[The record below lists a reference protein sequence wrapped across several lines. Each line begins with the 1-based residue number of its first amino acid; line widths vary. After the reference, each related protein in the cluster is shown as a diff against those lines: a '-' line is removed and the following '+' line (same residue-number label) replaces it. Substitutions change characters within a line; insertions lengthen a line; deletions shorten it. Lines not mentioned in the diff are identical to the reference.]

1 MNPADR
7 GWFNRLMRRLVLN
20 EQDGIMEVVRII
32 HEEEASVHTFLYD
45 LIQPTG
51 LMYGFPVRF
60 VGETPIGSNSWT
72 EKDKIKILISEAFLY
87 LGLYY
92 HPPES
97 GKIRDSLP
105 AILTDIEQFYNENA
119 ALIPSGSKR
128 RWAKRKRQEDR
139 VEGMIDKRISLR
151 YDWRNFW
158 NSFFHNSLLFFD
170 LLDFMLWKETQGTS
184 ADQSILMHRQQLR
197 FDILKIITAAAHADG
212 KVTKQEKELFGFFL
226 ESARLPA
233 HRKKQAQAFFR
244 DGLSLNELTIDNLD
258 SWLLKKYFLE
268 LAILT
273 VWVNRDINVSE
284 MRFLS
289 LLSQKMGLNEE
300 EMDHSIE
307 TIRIFVLQYWDQVH
321 YLTIRQN
328 YRVVSDQMMRRIFM
342 IGKENQKLLAREV
355 KGSRK
360 IASLI
365 AKYTTG
371 DIKSREKEELRKGL
385 LDIIKAIPAYSYLL
399 LPGTFLTLPILFRIL
414 PKSILFPAAHREEQ
428 KLERKSR
435 KK

>member
-7 GWFNRLMRRLVLN
+7 GWFNRLMRRLILT
-20 EQDGIMEVVRII
+20 EQDGIMEVVQII
-32 HEEEASVHTFLYD
+32 HEEGATVHTFLYD

-105 AILTDIEQFYNENA
+105 VILADIELFYNDHS
-119 ALIPSGSKR
+119 ALIPSGSRR
-128 RWAKRKRQEDR
+128 RWARRKRQEDR
-139 VEGMIDKRISLR
+139 VEAMIDKRISLK

-170 LLDFMLWKETQGTS
+170 LLDFVLWKETKGSS
-184 ADQSILMHRQQLR
+184 AGQSVLMHRQMLR
-197 FDILKIITAAAHADG
+197 FDILKIIAAAAHADG
-212 KVTKQEKELFGFFL
+212 QVTQEEKELFGFFL

-233 HRKKQAQAFFR
+233 HRKKQAKAFFR
-244 DGLSLNELTIDNLD
+244 DGLSLDELTIDNLD
-258 SWLLKKYFLE
+258 SWLLKKYYLE

-284 MRFLS
+284 LTFLTA
-289 LLSQKMGLNEE
+289 LSQKMGLKEE

-321 YLTIRQN
+321 FLTIRQN
-328 YRVVSDQMMRRIFM
+328 YRVVSDQMMRRIFT
-342 IGKENQKLLAREV
+342 IGKENQRLLAKEI
-355 KGSRK
+355 KGSRE
-360 IASLI
+360 IGSLI

-371 DIKSREKEELRKGL
+371 EIRPEEKEDLRKGL
-385 LDIIKAIPAYSYLL
+385 LDILKAIPAYSYLL

-414 PKSILFPAAHREEQ
+414 PKSILFPAAHRAEQ
-428 KLERKSR
+428 KLEQKSR